1 MNKKELKNL
10 AKKIA
15 KYEKIIQTTEDAK
28 ERRNAEN
35 EIMKLTSSVKSFDDL
50 MTLDEIIQ
58 DILEENS

>member
-50 MTLDEIIQ
+50 MTLDELIQ